1 MLQETN
7 RKGIISGE
15 SLKTNQKQLE
25 NASLVGKKNQNRMLP
40 RKTLIIVIVWY
51 FDS

>member
-25 NASLVGKKNQNRMLP
+25 NASLVGKKKPKQNVTKKNTHNSHSL
-40 RKTLIIVIVWY
+40 V
-51 FDS
+51 F